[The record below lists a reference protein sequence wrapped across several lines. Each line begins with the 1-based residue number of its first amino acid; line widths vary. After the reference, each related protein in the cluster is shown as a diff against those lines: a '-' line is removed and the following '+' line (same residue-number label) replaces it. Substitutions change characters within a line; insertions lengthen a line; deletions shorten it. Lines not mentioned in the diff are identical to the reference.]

1 LIDAMAFDGRGIR
14 GARERAEELIDLF
27 LLGFQEA

>member
-14 GARERAEELIDLF
+14 GARERAEGLLDLF
-27 LLGFQEA
+27 LVGFEEA